1 MKKQLKKVV
10 LDIDKFSINEQ
21 SNRNLNDMLNRKPH
35 NHRNRI
41 PFFYLAINDMYKFI
55 LELQLFQL

>member
-1 MKKQLKKVV
+1 MKKQLKKVI

-21 SNRNLNDMLNRKPH
+21 SKRNLNDMLNRKSH
-35 NHRNRI
+35 NHRNII
-41 PFFYLAINDMYKFI
+41 PFFCLAINDMYKFI